1 MGQVGT
7 EYVIETT
14 VQRVCDMPVRYR
26 PREEVDRVGF
36 ANASDDLLLAL
47 LLRHGIPGLNVVQL
61 ARRLLHEDYGSLNDL
76 AAEPVEEL
84 ARRRG
89 MGRVKAQIIK
99 AALELGLRLAR
110 EIKPAEIRVRAPG
123 DAANLLRDRVRG
135 LEEEVFWV
143 LLLNARNRLKT
154 EPQEIT
160 RGILDASLIHPRE
173 VFRRAIRH
181 ASAAVIV
188 AHNHPSGDP
197 TPSAEDLS
205 VTRQMIEAGKVVGI
219 PVLDHV
225 ILGVARVGQENDFLS
240 LRESGMVIFNS

>member
-1 MGQVGT
+1 MGRADA
-7 EYVIETT
+7 EYVIESA
-14 VQRVCDMPVRYR
+14 VQRVCDMPARYR

-36 ANASDDLLLAL
+36 SNASDDLLLAL

-110 EIKPAEIRVRAPG
+110 EIKPAGTRVRAPQ
-123 DAANLLRDRVRG
+123 DAADLLRDRVRG

-143 LLLNARNRLKT
+143 LLLNARNRLKV

-225 ILGVARVGQENDFLS
+225 ILGAARAGQENDFLS